1 MSKHN
6 GSNIIC
12 TEEEEEEKKKTFF
25 GLFILYSWRPDEEMM
40 DPLVQRTSGLSQR
53 IPPARRRRRRSR
65 NNIAEP
71 LCQII
76 VPRRRHTQRHNITC
90 SAHACELVCVVSY
103 KTYHPQERQN
113 AYLVY
118 YNTRILS
125 TCKNTLYPSYIH
137 IVYNRV
143 CTPPL

>member
-12 TEEEEEEKKKTFF
+12 IEEEEEEEKTFF

-76 VPRRRHTQRHNITC
+76 VPRRHTQRHN
-90 SAHACELVCVVSY
+90 
-103 KTYHPQERQN
+103 N
-113 AYLVY
+113 M
-118 YNTRILS
+118 
-125 TCKNTLYPSYIH
+125 
-137 IVYNRV
+137 
-143 CTPPL
+143 